1 MSRPAWRLRAALV
14 AGALVLAGCGVPV
27 SASPDPIDP
36 SSVPFGLSD
45 PASSSPSASPSPT
58 TAVNAPHVYLV
69 ASAQPTKQ
77 LVRRSRSGQLPSDPT
92 AALALVLG
100 DLAQGPNAD
109 DRAAGLT
116 TAVPP
121 GAVLTVAKLDGGT
134 VTIDLSGDFANPPV
148 AEQPQFAGQIVLTA
162 TSVPGVR
169 QVLLTSGGQ
178 QLQLPVADGSITGLP
193 LTASDY
199 GSMLAPPPAAAVPS
213 PSRSG

>member
-1 MSRPAWRLRAALV
+1 MMGRWWALRAVLLA
-14 AGALVLAGCGVPV
+14 AVLAVAACGVPV
-27 SASPDPIDP
+27 GQAPDPIDP

-45 PASSSPSASPSPT
+45 EASASPSSVPSPT
-58 TAVNAPHVYLV
+58 TAVNAPRVYLLD
-69 ASAQPTKQ
+69 AAQPTKQ
-77 LVRRSRSGQLPSDPT
+77 LVARSRSGQLPADPT
-92 AALALVLG
+92 AALQLVLG

-121 GAVLTVAKLDGGT
+121 GAVLTLAKLDGT
-134 VTIDLSGDFANPPV
+134 TATIDLSGDFANPPV

-162 TSVPGVR
+162 TSVPGVD

-193 LTASDY
+193 LTAGDY
-199 GSMLAPPPAAAVPS
+199 RALLVPTASPS
-213 PSRSG
+213 PTRSG